1 MNRCGWVFILCVFV
15 ILHLNSNYIWI
26 QVRFKIYTKRAVVM
40 CCKWPC
46 SSKNSIESAM
56 GLKPNLN
63 THCNLYNNKKESLG
77 YVSHKKLLTE
87 FWGLCWKTKF
97 LGQSGTKCPKM
108 AETVQDNLD
117 GRKFSKNPVSV
128 IIPNCRKLIRNAI
141 LVAAIQPPSMDFD
154 NQKST
159 LIPPSW
165 TSWKW
170 TLRILWLFDDLW
182 LSLMFFLS
190 FFIIFD

>member
-1 MNRCGWVFILCVFV
+1 
-15 ILHLNSNYIWI
+15 
-26 QVRFKIYTKRAVVM
+26 
-40 CCKWPC
+40 
-46 SSKNSIESAM
+46 M

-63 THCNLYNNKKESLG
+63 THCNPYNNKKESLG

-87 FWGLCWKTKF
+87 FWGLCWKTKV
-97 LGQSGTKCPKM
+97 LGQNGTKCPKM

-159 LIPPSW
+159 LIPPSLMDFLKVNFAH
-165 TSWKW
+165 S
-170 TLRILWLFDDLW
+170 LIIW
-182 LSLMFFLS
+182 LSL
-190 FFIIFD
+190 IIFDVLFIFFIGPESDHCLPLSLTDSLTDWLTPV

>member
-1 MNRCGWVFILCVFV
+1 
-15 ILHLNSNYIWI
+15 
-26 QVRFKIYTKRAVVM
+26 
-40 CCKWPC
+40 
-46 SSKNSIESAM
+46 M

-63 THCNLYNNKKESLG
+63 THCNPYNNKKESLG

-87 FWGLCWKTKF
+87 FWGLCWKTKV
-97 LGQSGTKCPKM
+97 LGQNGTKCPKM

-117 GRKFSKNPVSV
+117 GRKFSKSPVSV

-159 LIPPSW
+159 LIPPSLMDFLKVNFAHSL
-165 TSWKW
+165 T
-170 TLRILWLFDDLW
+170 IW
-182 LSLMFFLS
+182 LSLIFDVFFI